1 MERCISL
8 EEAVGIEGDRSSEV
22 QSATLAAIVES
33 SNDAIISKT
42 LDGIITT
49 WNKAAERLYGYS
61 PDEAIGQSILMLIPI
76 DRAHEATTILNTLRR
91 GERIENF
98 ETVRITKSR
107 QLIDVS
113 LTCSPIK
120 DHCGRIIGASK
131 ILRDI
136 TAQKQAEA
144 TLRQQEKAMEH
155 LARLNTAGEMATG
168 LAHELNQ
175 PLTSILNYAVTS
187 LNLARSEKSCPE
199 KVVMALE
206 EVVSETRRASEIIR
220 RMRNFIRKRDPR
232 CEPVDLNSL
241 VQESLHLMENDLKL
255 AKVDVRLKLARN
267 LPSGLA
273 DPVQFV
279 QVMVNLLRNAL
290 DAMLD
295 PAAEARELQ
304 IISSGSGHCLQVD
317 VVDRGCGV
325 GVDQLDGLFDHF
337 LTTKPNGLGLG
348 LAISK
353 TIIESLGGRLI
364 GTRNSKGGG
373 MTFSITL
380 RAKNQGEP

>member
-1 MERCISL
+1 M
-8 EEAVGIEGDRSSEV
+8 
-22 QSATLAAIVES
+22 LAAIVES

-42 LDGIITT
+42 LNGIIVT
-49 WNKAAERLYGYS
+49 WNKAAERMFGYA
-61 PDEAIGQSILMLIPI
+61 PEEAIGESILLLLPT
-76 DRAHEATTILNTLRR
+76 DRAHEESTILNKLRR
-91 GERIENF
+91 GERIEHF

-120 DHCGRIIGASK
+120 DGSGRIVGASK
-131 ILRDI
+131 TVRDI
-136 TAQKQAEA
+136 TDKRQAEA
-144 TLRQQEKAMEH
+144 ALLQQQKAMEH
-155 LARLNTAGEMATG
+155 LARLNTAGEMAAG
-168 LAHELNQ
+168 LTHELNQ
-175 PLTSILNYAVTS
+175 PLASILNYAGRS

-199 KVVMALE
+199 TVVMGLE

-220 RMRNFIRKRDPR
+220 RMKDFVRKRSPK

-241 VQESLHLMENDLKL
+241 VQESLHLMEYDLNL
-255 AKVDVRLKLARN
+255 AKVDIRLELARN

-295 PAAEARELQ
+295 PAARARELQ
-304 IISSGSGHCLQVD
+304 IISSTSGQDVRVD
-317 VVDRGCGV
+317 VIDRGCGV
-325 GVDQLDGLFDHF
+325 GSDQLGRLFDHF
-337 LTTKPNGLGLG
+337 FTTKPNGLGLG

-353 TIIESLGGRLI
+353 RTIESLGGRLV
-364 GTRNSKGGG
+364 GTKNWSDKG

-380 RAKNQGEP
+380 PAQYQGEP

>member
-1 MERCISL
+1 MSRCISL
-8 EEAVGIEGDRSSEV
+8 EELGGIEVDRSPDV
-22 QSATLAAIVES
+22 QSAMLAAIVES

-42 LDGIITT
+42 LNGIIVT
-49 WNKAAERLYGYS
+49 WNKAAERMFGYA
-61 PDEAIGQSILMLIPI
+61 PEEAIGESILLLLPT
-76 DRAHEATTILNTLRR
+76 DRAHEESTILNKLRR
-91 GERIENF
+91 GERIEHF

-120 DHCGRIIGASK
+120 DGSGRIVGASK
-131 ILRDI
+131 TVRDI
-136 TAQKQAEA
+136 TDKRQAEA
-144 TLRQQEKAMEH
+144 ALLQQQKAMEH
-155 LARLNTAGEMATG
+155 LARLNTAGEMAAG
-168 LAHELNQ
+168 LTHELNQ
-175 PLTSILNYAVTS
+175 PLASILNYAGRS

-199 KVVMALE
+199 TVVMGLE

-220 RMRNFIRKRDPR
+220 RMKDFVRKRSPK

-241 VQESLHLMENDLKL
+241 VQESLHLMEYDLNL
-255 AKVDVRLKLARN
+255 AKVDIRLELARN

-295 PAAEARELQ
+295 PAARARELQ
-304 IISSGSGHCLQVD
+304 IISSTSGQDVRVD
-317 VVDRGCGV
+317 VIDRGCGV
-325 GVDQLDGLFDHF
+325 GSDQLGRLFDHF
-337 LTTKPNGLGLG
+337 FTTKPNGLGLG

-353 TIIESLGGRLI
+353 RTIESLGGRLV
-364 GTRNSKGGG
+364 GTKNWSDKG

-380 RAKNQGEP
+380 PAQYQGEP